1 MASIHLFNFVEGLL
15 HFVQQYL
22 LLFPQMILL
31 GDCTIGF
38 LEFGSHMACLW
49 YKYQMNFFSL
59 FRQSLFRKS
68 QRLCLFSDQYDQ
80 VVRIWS
86 LLEPFPSHHH
96 HNLPPSLLLLY
107 SSYKWQR
114 WTMRVFFVIR
124 GQPFI
129 KRKLPFDFKISFFT
143 FCSFT
148 FWKDKLIFLFFFQ
161 WDLFFSYFL
170 KMHILQTAILKQR
183 INGPGIKF
191 WHAIHSSLQ
200 IRSLSAKE
208 KHSCILQRMVLTLE
222 YQKQ

>member
-38 LEFGSHMACLW
+38 LEFGSHTWLVCDTNTKW
-49 YKYQMNFFSL
+49 TFFSL
-59 FRQSLFRKS
+59 FRQSLFSKS
-68 QRLCLFSDQYDQ
+68 RRLCLFSDQYDQ

-96 HNLPPSLLLLY
+96 HNLPPSLLLLC

-143 FCSFT
+143 FSLPFGKTNWYFCSF
-148 FWKDKLIFLFFFQ
+148 FSGIYFSHIFLRCI
-161 WDLFFSYFL
+161 YC
-170 KMHILQTAILKQR
+170 KLQ
-183 INGPGIKF
+183 F
-191 WHAIHSSLQ
+191 
-200 IRSLSAKE
+200 
-208 KHSCILQRMVLTLE
+208 
-222 YQKQ
+222 